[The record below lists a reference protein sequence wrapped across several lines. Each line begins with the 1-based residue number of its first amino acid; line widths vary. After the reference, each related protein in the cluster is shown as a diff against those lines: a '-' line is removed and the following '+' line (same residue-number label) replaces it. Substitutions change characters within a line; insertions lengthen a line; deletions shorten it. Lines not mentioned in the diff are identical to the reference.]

1 MALVG
6 GESISTYIQCINILF
21 SLYYYHFLL
30 MLMTTGHIQK
40 MCCVSINNN
49 QTNLFGKVYH
59 FTFWPQKTNMNP
71 NSRCRTNSFEEF
83 KFQYVRGDI
92 HIHIATKNTILTFS
106 QSGTLLGNVNI
117 EVSPNIW
124 NRNTFRTT
132 NLYALGV
139 HRQFESQQLYNRICS
154 TVKLEL
160 N

>member
-1 MALVG
+1 
-6 GESISTYIQCINILF
+6 
-21 SLYYYHFLL
+21 
-30 MLMTTGHIQK
+30 
-40 MCCVSINNN
+40 
-49 QTNLFGKVYH
+49 
-59 FTFWPQKTNMNP
+59 MNP

-83 KFQYVRGDI
+83 KFQYVSGDI
-92 HIHIATKNTILTFS
+92 HIHIATQNTILTFS

-139 HRQFESQQLYNRICS
+139 HRQFERQKLYNWICS

-160 N
+160 NWNWRAHNRSIFFNGFQLYMQLELFRSSYSDAKSCFC